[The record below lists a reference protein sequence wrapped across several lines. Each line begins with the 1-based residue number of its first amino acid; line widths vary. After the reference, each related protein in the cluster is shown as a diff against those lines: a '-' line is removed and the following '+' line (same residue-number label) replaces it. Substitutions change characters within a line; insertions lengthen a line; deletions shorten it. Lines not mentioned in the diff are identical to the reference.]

1 MKKLTS
7 FLFALGCVSSL
18 LAQQRPAITGIAQV
32 RLYAT
37 SPAAS
42 DAFYAKVLGLEQTR
56 SGNSDVYFVNDLQSI
71 ALSPLPIPAPP
82 TRMEAVVFRTRDAAA
97 LQKVMTDHAIKIV
110 QPLAHGTFAVHDPEG
125 NLILFTESQTHPTGA
140 SSQATSQR
148 MIHAGLVVKDRD
160 AEDRF
165 YRDLLGFHLYWQ
177 GGSKDGRLDYVAMQ
191 VPDGTDW
198 LEYMLN
204 VPADAN
210 AHQLGGAD
218 HLSLGVTHMSDA
230 VAALQRNGCQG
241 ENCAKTQM
249 GRDGKVQLNLF
260 DPDLT
265 RVEYMEYSPSGTTC
279 CSPIVGKTPKD
290 KEDR

>member
-1 MKKLTS
+1 MTKMR
-7 FLFALGCVSSL
+7 VL
-18 LAQQRPAITGIAQV
+18 LCILSCAPLLPAQQRPSITGIAQV
-32 RLYAT
+32 RLYAA

-42 DAFYAKVLGLEQTR
+42 DAFYSKVIGLREVK
-56 SGNSDVYFVNDLQSI
+56 SGAGEVYVVNELQSV
-71 ALSPLPIPAPP
+71 AVNPLPTPAPP
-82 TRMEAVVFRTRDAAA
+82 TRMEAVVFRTKDAAG
-97 LQKVMTDHAIKIV
+97 LQKLMTDHAIKIV
-110 QPLAHGTFAVHDPEG
+110 QPLAHGTLGVHDPEG
-125 NLILFTESQTHPTGA
+125 NLILFTEGLTYPVQA
-140 SSQATSQR
+140 SSRATSQR

-160 AEDRF
+160 AEDKF
-165 YRDLLGFHLYWQ
+165 YRDLLGFRVYWQ

-218 HLSLGVTHMSDA
+218 HISLGLTHMPDA

-265 RVEYMEYSPSGTTC
+265 RVEYMEYSASGTTC
-279 CSPIVGKTPKD
+279 CSPILGKTPKD